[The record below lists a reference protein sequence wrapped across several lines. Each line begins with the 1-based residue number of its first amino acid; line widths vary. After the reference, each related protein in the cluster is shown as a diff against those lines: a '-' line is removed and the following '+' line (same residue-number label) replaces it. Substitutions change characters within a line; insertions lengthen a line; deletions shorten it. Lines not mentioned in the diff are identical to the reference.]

1 MFSNNINKLNQAL
14 KKYSVTAGSSSKR
27 LASSFHTTHV
37 FHKHPFNVE
46 VENRSEEDIRINK
59 IPNIKG
65 FEILR
70 NPKLNKGKKKKKCLI
85 IKHSTDVW
93 IFESIFLEVK
103 L

>member
-14 KKYSVTAGSSSKR
+14 KKCSVTAGSSSKR

-70 NPKLNKGKKKKKCLI
+70 NPKLNKVKKKMFNYKAFNRCLN
-85 IKHSTDVW
+85 
-93 IFESIFLEVK
+93 F
-103 L
+103 